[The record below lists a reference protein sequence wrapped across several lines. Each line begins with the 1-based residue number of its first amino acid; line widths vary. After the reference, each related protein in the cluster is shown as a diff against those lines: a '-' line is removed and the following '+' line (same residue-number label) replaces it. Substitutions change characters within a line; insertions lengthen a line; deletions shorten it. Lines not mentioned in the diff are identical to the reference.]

1 MLEALSLN
9 GKTVVITGGGT
20 GLGREMTLAMA
31 KAGADLVIAARRL
44 APIEEVAQQVRAIGR
59 KAEAVTTDATDT
71 ESVRLLFE
79 HVIKEFGKVDIL
91 FNNAGIVREDGPKPI
106 WEITDESWRIGID
119 VNLSTAFYCSRAISK
134 HMADRGSGKIVN
146 VSSGYGFRGGR
157 DNYMYAAG
165 KGGIVNLTRAMATS
179 LGKYGITTNCI
190 VPGFIPTEITDPD
203 SERSRQRGRFIP
215 IGRTG
220 VPREMGP
227 LAVFLASSA
236 SDYMN
241 GEFLVIDGGG
251 LAGGI
256 APTGHAP
263 EIPLNI

>member
-20 GLGREMTLAMA
+20 GLGKEMTLAMA
-31 KAGADLVIAARRL
+31 RAGADLVIAARRL

-59 KAEAVTTDATDT
+59 KAEAVTTDATNT
-71 ESVRLLFE
+71 ESVRSLFK
-79 HVIKEFGKVDIL
+79 HAIKEFGKVDIL

-106 WEITDESWRIGID
+106 WEITDESWKIGID

-220 VPREMGP
+220 TPREMGP

-236 SDYMN
+236 SNYMN
-241 GEFLVIDGGG
+241 GEFMAIDGGG

-263 EIPLNI
+263 EIPLSV

>member
-59 KAEAVTTDATDT
+59 RAAAVSTDATDT

-106 WEITDESWRIGID
+106 WEITDESWKIGID

-236 SDYMN
+236 SNYMN

>member
-31 KAGADLVIAARRL
+31 KAGADLIIAARRL

-106 WEITDESWRIGID
+106 WEITDESWKIGID

-236 SDYMN
+236 SNYMN

>member
-31 KAGADLVIAARRL
+31 KAGADIVIAARRL

-59 KAEAVTTDATDT
+59 RADAVTTDATDT

-79 HVIKEFGKVDIL
+79 YVIKEFGKVDIL

-106 WEITDESWRIGID
+106 WEITDESWKIGID

>member
-1 MLEALSLN
+1 MLETLSLT
-9 GKTVVITGGGT
+9 GKVVVITGGGT

-31 KAGADLVIAARRL
+31 KAGADLVNAARRL

-59 KAEAVTTDATDT
+59 RAEAVPTDATDT

-91 FNNAGIVREDGPKPI
+91 FNNAGIVREEGPKPI
-106 WEITDESWRIGID
+106 WEITDDSWRIGID

-190 VPGFIPTEITDPD
+190 VPGFIPTEITNPD

-220 VPREMGP
+220 LTREMGP

-256 APTGHAP
+256 APTGYAP

>member
-1 MLEALSLN
+1 MLEALNLN

-59 KAEAVTTDATDT
+59 RADAVTTDATDT

-91 FNNAGIVREDGPKPI
+91 FKNAGIVREDGPKPI
-106 WEITDESWRIGID
+106 WEITDDSWRISID

-190 VPGFIPTEITDPD
+190 VPGFIPTEITNPD
-203 SERSRQRGRFIP
+203 SERSHQRGKFIP
-215 IGRTG
+215 VGRTG
-220 VPREMGP
+220 LPSEMGP

-263 EIPLNI
+263 EIPLTI

>member
-31 KAGADLVIAARRL
+31 KAGAVLVIAARRL
-44 APIEEVAQQVRAIGR
+44 PPIEEVAQQVRAIGR

-106 WEITDESWRIGID
+106 WEITDESWKIGID

-236 SDYMN
+236 SNYMN

>member
-1 MLEALSLN
+1 MLEALSLT
-9 GKTVVITGGGT
+9 GKIVVITGGGT

-59 KAEAVTTDATDT
+59 RAEAVPTDATDT

-106 WEITDESWRIGID
+106 WEITDDSWRIGID

-190 VPGFIPTEITDPD
+190 VPGFIPTEITNPD
-203 SERSRQRGRFIP
+203 SERSRQRGKFIP

-220 VPREMGP
+220 LPSEMGP

>member
-9 GKTVVITGGGT
+9 GKIVVITGGGT

-59 KAEAVTTDATDT
+59 RAEAVPTDATDT
-71 ESVRLLFE
+71 KSVRLLFE

-106 WEITDESWRIGID
+106 WEITDDSWRIGID

>member
-106 WEITDESWRIGID
+106 WEITDESWKIGID

-236 SDYMN
+236 SNYMN

>member
-9 GKTVVITGGGT
+9 GKIVVITGGGT

-59 KAEAVTTDATDT
+59 RAEAVPTDATDT

-106 WEITDESWRIGID
+106 WEITDDSWRIGID

-190 VPGFIPTEITDPD
+190 VPGFIPTEITNPD

-220 VPREMGP
+220 LPREMGP

>member
-1 MLEALSLN
+1 MLEALSLT
-9 GKTVVITGGGT
+9 GKVVVITGGGT

-59 KAEAVTTDATDT
+59 RAEAVPTDATDT

-91 FNNAGIVREDGPKPI
+91 FNNAGIVREEGPKPI
-106 WEITDESWRIGID
+106 WEITDDSWRIGID

-190 VPGFIPTEITDPD
+190 VPGFIPTEITNPD

-220 VPREMGP
+220 LTREMGP

-236 SDYMN
+236 LDCMN

-256 APTGHAP
+256 APTGYAP